1 MKRNISL
8 LASVLFLASLNSYSQ
23 LPKEYSLQIPPAET
37 VFLND
42 TQDGEWGMGVVVW
55 SIHVDGVNID
65 RELEEN
71 VYLYRDGELIR
82 TLSPALDT
90 EISITSVVGGVVGNG
105 SEDLIDPTVNNQV
118 QFSFAR
124 QNANSDIENRPD
136 PDYLISGVYQMVVPD
151 GLFIVTDE
159 EDNVTRLPGAV
170 VTYNYVNEIQEN
182 NTIIITP
189 EDKSVIKDL
198 KQISISFPN
207 VKNVNSMDYESYGGA
222 TLYYVKEGSP
232 EGYLGI
238 RLQGGRFPLIDR
250 TEKAFIYSYPDER
263 IEWNDGVYT
272 FTIAANTLK
281 IDNVLYD
288 EPITA
293 VYYIGNGDSKV
304 KLINGLDAENL
315 SLYTVYSADGNL
327 IVKGSAS
334 VLLSLPRGFYI
345 INGQKVVI
353 K

>member
-1 MKRNISL
+1 MKRKISL
-8 LASVLFLASLNSYSQ
+8 FVSALFLASLNSYSQ
-23 LPKEYSLQIPPAET
+23 LPKEYSLQIPPSET

-42 TQDGEWGMGVVVW
+42 TQDGEWGMGAVVW
-55 SIHVDGVNID
+55 TIHVDGVNID

-71 VYLYRDGELIR
+71 VCLYRDGELIR

-90 EISITSVVGGVVGNG
+90 EISITSLVGGAVGNG
-105 SEDLIDPTVNNQV
+105 SEDLIDPTVSNQV
-118 QFSFAR
+118 QFNFAV

-136 PDYLISGVYQMVVPD
+136 PAYLISGIYQIVVPE

-159 EDNVTRLPGAV
+159 EDNVTGLPGAV

-182 NTIIITP
+182 NKFTITP

-198 KQISISFPN
+198 KRISVSFPN
-207 VKNVNSMDYESYGGA
+207 AKNVNSLDYESYGGA
-222 TLYYVKEGSP
+222 TLYFAKEGST
-232 EGYLGI
+232 EEDRGI
-238 RLQGGRFPLIDR
+238 WLPGGRFPLIDR
-250 TEKAFIYSYPDER
+250 AEKAFIYSYPDEI

-281 IDNVLYD
+281 IDNVRYD
-288 EPITA
+288 KPITA

-304 KLINGLDAENL
+304 RLINGLDATDP
-315 SLYTVYSADGNL
+315 SPFTVYSTDGTL
-327 IVKGSAS
+327 VAKGSAS
-334 VLLSLPRGFYI
+334 VLLSIPGGLYI
-345 INGQKVVI
+345 INGKKIVI